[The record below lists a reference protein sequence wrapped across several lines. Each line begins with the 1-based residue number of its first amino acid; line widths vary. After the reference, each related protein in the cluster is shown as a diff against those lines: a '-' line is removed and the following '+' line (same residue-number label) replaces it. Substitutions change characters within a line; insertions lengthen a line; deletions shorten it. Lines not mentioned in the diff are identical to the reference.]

1 VRLQGPQKE
10 PPVGLVTRRSA
21 AAIGL
26 VIALLVGLTAR
37 EGQAQTLGIGPRMVF
52 VSGTDSPALDPTDT
66 TNTRFTGGFL
76 RFRASKH
83 LGLEVAMDYRVTTN
97 PAETARIRNTPIQ
110 TSILFYP
117 FRTSIAPYLLV
128 GVGWYKQRVEALSDG
143 DPVLTA
149 NTSQFGYHTG
159 IGGELMLGRHASLFV
174 DYRYIFVDV
183 NGVGGLSGA
192 LKSAASLT
200 SVIGLL
206 SSLNN
211 GSDNKDSTS
220 SGSRRGSMWTT
231 GLTFYF

>member
-1 VRLQGPQKE
+1 
-10 PPVGLVTRRSA
+10 
-21 AAIGL
+21 
-26 VIALLVGLTAR
+26 VGLTAR
-37 EGQAQTLGIGPRMVF
+37 EGQAQTFGIGPRMVF

-97 PAETARIRNTPIQ
+97 PAETARIRNTPMQ
-110 TSILFYP
+110 ASVLFFP
-117 FRTSIAPYLLV
+117 VRTAIAPYLLV

-159 IGGELMLGRHASLFV
+159 IGGELMMGRHASLFV

-183 NGVGGLSGA
+183 NGDGGLAGA
-192 LKSAASLT
+192 ARSAASLT
-200 SVIGLL
+200 SVINLL
-206 SSLNN
+206 SSFNHASDGN
-211 GSDNKDSTS
+211 GSTS
-220 SGSRRGSMWTT
+220 GTSRRGSMWTT
-231 GLTFYF
+231 GLTVYF

>member
-1 VRLQGPQKE
+1 M
-10 PPVGLVTRRSA
+10 GLT
-21 AAIGL
+21 
-26 VIALLVGLTAR
+26 IALCVGLTAR
-37 EGQAQTLGIGPRMVF
+37 EGQAQTFGIGPRMVF

-97 PAETARIRNTPIQ
+97 PAETARIRNTPMQ
-110 TSILFYP
+110 ASVLFFP
-117 FRTSIAPYLLV
+117 VRTAIAPYLLV

-159 IGGELMLGRHASLFV
+159 IGGELMMGRHASLFV

-183 NGVGGLSGA
+183 NGDGGLAGA
-192 LKSAASLT
+192 ARSAASLT
-200 SVIGLL
+200 SVINLL
-206 SSLNN
+206 SSFNHASDGN
-211 GSDNKDSTS
+211 GSTS
-220 SGSRRGSMWTT
+220 GTSRRGSMWTT
-231 GLTFYF
+231 GLTVYF